1 MTPRILFLI
10 ALASAPIAS
19 CSPPASAELAP
30 PDAQITYV
38 HDGGDDGGDDDGGAL
53 ADGQAFESAPAS
65 CSLIGVVVGASQGC
79 RADWTCAGAGLY
91 TFVCGAAG
99 DGGLSSC
106 YCIGG
111 ADTLATG
118 PIDACNAGQD
128 AVGVAAAAACSWTFA
143 IPSSDGGDQ

>member
-1 MTPRILFLI
+1 MTPRILFLF

-30 PDAQITYV
+30 PDARITYV
-38 HDGGDDGGDDDGGAL
+38 SDGGDEGGGAL
-53 ADGQAFESAPAS
+53 ADGQAFEATPAS

-79 RADWTCAGAGLY
+79 RADWTCANSGLY

-111 ADTLATG
+111 ADALAAG

-128 AVGVAAAAACSWTFA
+128 AVEAAAAAACNWTFA
-143 IPSSDGGDQ
+143 IPSSDGGGQ